1 MLTVLG
7 RVNSSNVMKVLWCLD
22 ELGMEYQRLDAGMEH
37 GVVNTPGFLVK
48 NPNGRI
54 PTIEDA
60 GLEGVESLWESNSCM
75 RYLCLKAGSDA
86 GGLYPTA
93 PMARASVDRWLD
105 WQLSTLSPAERDL
118 FWTMVRT
125 PPASRDMAKVRAAVD
140 NSAVC
145 WAIIEDRLGDGRA
158 HLDGAAF
165 TIADI
170 GLGVFARRWFGPEVR
185 VPDMPHFP
193 RVAAWFA
200 RIGERPG
207 FQRWVAPKLF

>member
-22 ELGMEYQRLDAGMEH
+22 ELAMPYHREDAGMEH
-37 GVVNTPGFLVK
+37 GVVDTPEYRAK

-54 PTIEDA
+54 PTIED
-60 GLEGVESLWESNSCM
+60 EGSVLWESNSCL
-75 RYLCLKAGSDA
+75 RYLCLKAGGDA

-105 WQLSTLSPAERDL
+105 WQLSTLLPAERDL
-118 FWTMVRT
+118 FWGMVRT
-125 PPASRDMAKVRAAVD
+125 PAASRDMAKVRAAVV

-145 WAIIEDRLGDGRA
+145 WTIIEERLADGRA
-158 HLDGAAF
+158 YIEGPTL

-170 GLGVFARRWFGPEVR
+170 CLGPFARRWFGEEVR
-185 VPDMPHFP
+185 VPDMPYFP
-193 RVAAWFA
+193 RLAAWFS

-207 FQRWVAPKLF
+207 FQRWVAPRLF